1 MAVKYKLPAL
11 TRAYDYATGKV
22 INNTMELFNPQGGG
36 DPELMRQWH
45 LKRLGDIGT
54 IWNDFTGKGVSVGVY
69 DEGVQSAHWDLDGNY
84 DASKHVVID
93 GQTFDGGI
101 ASGAHGTSVAGL
113 IAAERNGRGGVGV
126 AYDSK
131 VTGVDIFKSGS
142 SISVNSG
149 DIADVQSALLQANQ
163 FDVVNHSWGGGNSY
177 GTDGSRSNPDSFS
190 AFLAQTF
197 EYVAET
203 GRGGLG
209 TITVMAAGND
219 GLPGQSLAGVTDR
232 HAIAVGAY
240 REVDGAASYYSNS
253 GAHLLVSAPSNDY
266 AILGGTG
273 LVTTDLLGVY
283 GYNWSVDPSAPNDY
297 TDSFGGTS
305 GATPIVSGVVALMLD
320 ANENLG
326 WRDVQ
331 NILAASAKMPI
342 AFQTKQIAIGIVAP
356 EATGSTDRV
365 DFGLNESWFKLGGA
379 QANWNGGRMHFS
391 NDYGYGAVD
400 AYNAV
405 RMAEVWGLFAGAKT
419 SANEVHETAEVA
431 VGLTAHGDIVPYASD
446 VATRMASEGDI
457 SGDYVQKKFTIDSNI
472 ALERLDVTIRY
483 ENYKNT
489 DVGGLFQQEGFTE
502 LFLSKIKLIA
512 PDGTQSF
519 VTATQQEPSTND
531 SAEQEFTFGFSGL
544 RGVESK
550 GKWTLQFETSGAEFD
565 FFGSPVTIANDLTI
579 KSMTLDMFGAKITTD
594 DVYTYT
600 NEFFTMT
607 DIKGEASRKTLTDS
621 DGGTDWINA
630 AAVSHDVSVSLVGGK
645 TVTFDG
651 EAAFTIG
658 RSTLIENV
666 VTGDGN
672 DTLIGNNLDNFL
684 VAMRGDDVLNG
695 GTGNDWLIGG
705 TGNDRFLFD
714 NRGVSGKDVV
724 LDFTRGDIIATQ
736 TALRGAGGDGKITVA
751 SNTLLLLDG
760 TRTGDTAQLSQQGG
774 AVIQSMGQKDGY
786 YWYAFLSGTD
796 IKSGDVIREESFQ
809 PALTAA
815 GSTADALAAM
825 SAGGQ
830 TAAIGGVSG
839 GGMMLTG
846 TVGDHDSFHL
856 YDAMAGSM
864 SGGVLLHA

>member
-11 TRAYDYATGKV
+11 TRAYNFATGKV
-22 INNTMELFNPQGGG
+22 LNNTMELFSPQGGG

-54 IWNDFTGKGVSVGVY
+54 IWNDFTGKDVSVGVY
-69 DEGVQSAHWDLDGNY
+69 DAGVQSAHWDLDGNY
-84 DASKHVVID
+84 DASKHVVVD
-93 GQTFDGGI
+93 GQTYDGGV
-101 ASGAHGTSVAGL
+101 ASGEHGTSVAGL

-126 AYDSK
+126 AYGST

-142 SISVNSG
+142 SINVNTG
-149 DIADVQSALLQANQ
+149 DIEDLQSALYQANQ
-163 FDVVNHSWGGGNSY
+163 FDVVNHSWGGGSSY
-177 GTDGSRSNPDSFS
+177 GTDGSRSNPNSFS

-197 EYVAET
+197 AYAAET

-219 GLPGQSLAGVTDR
+219 GRPGQSLIGVTDR

-253 GAHLLVSAPSNDY
+253 GGHLLVSAPSSDY
-266 AILGGTG
+266 SILGGTG
-273 LVTTDLLGVY
+273 LVTTDLLGTN
-283 GYNWSVDPSAPNDY
+283 GYNWSVDPSAANDY

-342 AFQTKQIAIGIVAP
+342 AFDTKQVAIGVVAP
-356 EATGSTDRV
+356 AATGTTDRV
-365 DFGLNESWFKLGGA
+365 DLALNESWFKLGGA

-431 VGLTAHGDIVPYASD
+431 VGLTAHGEAAAVPGLM
-446 VATRMASEGDI
+446 TLEGDI

-483 ENYKNT
+483 ENFKNT
-489 DVGGLFQQEGFTE
+489 DIGGLFQDKNFTE
-502 LFLSKIKLIA
+502 LFLSRIKLIA
-512 PDGTQSF
+512 PDGTQVF
-519 VTATQQEPSTND
+519 VTATQQAPGTN
-531 SAEQEFTFGFSGL
+531 SNPEQEFTFGFSGL
-544 RGVESK
+544 RGVESQ

-565 FFGSPVTIANDLTI
+565 FFGTPVTIINDLTI
-579 KSMTLDMFGAKITTD
+579 NDMTLGMYGSEITTD

-607 DIKGEASRKTLTDS
+607 DIKGEASRKTLTDA

-645 TVTFDG
+645 KVTFDG
-651 EAAFTIG
+651 DAAFTIG
-658 RSTLIENV
+658 RNTLIENV

-672 DTLIGNNLDNFL
+672 DTLTGNHLDNFL

-705 TGNDRFLFD
+705 AGNDRFVFD

-724 LDFTRGDIIATQ
+724 LDFTGGDIIATQ
-736 TALRGAGGDGKITVA
+736 TALRGTGSDGKITVA
-751 SNTLLLLDG
+751 TNTLLLLDG

-774 AVIQSMGQKDGY
+774 SVIQAMGQKDGY
-786 YWYAFLSGTD
+786 YWYAFVSGTD
-796 IKSGDVIREESFQ
+796 INSGDVIREESFQ
-809 PALTAA
+809 PTLTAA
-815 GSTADALAAM
+815 GSTASALAAM

-830 TAAIGGVSG
+830 AAAIGGVSG
-839 GGMMLTG
+839 DGMMLTG